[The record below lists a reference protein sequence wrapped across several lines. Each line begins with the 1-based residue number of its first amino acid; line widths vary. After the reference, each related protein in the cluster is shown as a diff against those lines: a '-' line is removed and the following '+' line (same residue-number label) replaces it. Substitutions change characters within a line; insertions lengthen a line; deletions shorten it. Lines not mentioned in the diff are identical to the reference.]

1 MNDWMNNPKLKGMD
15 PAKLA
20 LLSSLASQGV
30 SKNKSELLP
39 FFMSAMNTAKSNGI
53 DFEGEEQQ
61 LLLDV
66 LMEQLSPEE
75 KRKAEN
81 IIKMT
86 SAFRK
91 K

>member
-1 MNDWMNNPKLKGMD
+1 MNDWMNNPKLANMD
-15 PAKLA
+15 PSKLA

-30 SKNKSELLP
+30 NKNKSELLP
-39 FFMSAMNTAKSNGI
+39 FFLSAMSTAKSNGI
-53 DFEGEEQQ
+53 DFQGEEQQ
-61 LLLDV
+61 LLFDV
-66 LMEQLSPEE
+66 LLQQLSPEE

-91 K
+91 

>member
-1 MNDWMNNPKLKGMD
+1 MNDWMNNPKLKNMD
-15 PAKLA
+15 PTKLA
-20 LLSSLASQGV
+20 MLSSLAAQGIN
-30 SKNKSELLP
+30 KNKSELLP
-39 FFMSAMNTAKSNGI
+39 FFLSAMNTAQKNGI
-53 DFEGEEQQ
+53 DFQGDEQQ

-91 K
+91 

>member
-1 MNDWMNNPKLKGMD
+1 
-15 PAKLA
+15 
-20 LLSSLASQGV
+20 
-30 SKNKSELLP
+30 
-39 FFMSAMNTAKSNGI
+39 MSAMNTAKSNGI